1 MAGMKSIEKPGI
13 DDALPH
19 GDMAGQFD
27 RAGGGVI
34 QRGDLALQIGNT
46 GLDLL
51 CMGQQFLSGGC
62 QSIAFRLTFCE

>member
-1 MAGMKSIEKPGI
+1 MKSIEKPGI

-27 RAGGGVI
+27 RPGGGAI
-34 QRGDLALQIGNT
+34 QPGNPALQIGNT

-51 CMGQQFLSGGC
+51 CMGQQLPTGGR
-62 QSIAFRLTFCE
+62 QAIAPRLTSCK